1 MFELSILSGL
11 GVVALTLPG
20 FVLLVR
26 REWEH
31 SGAGLFLLSPAM
43 VFYLGYLATFAIRPP
58 LQVAGTLQYDFTVP
72 AGDTLFLAQATSL
85 LTWYGFV
92 IGYRLIPSPPLPVL
106 LARTRPVA
114 RDMRL
119 RASAAYGLSIAASLA
134 FLAFLAPLGVFT
146 LDFGYSRVA
155 YLNALGGA
163 GHLYLFNLMAGTL
176 LLMGLVFS
184 SFCRRPARLLAIAAW
199 ATYLIPNALVTNRFL
214 ISATLFALLFVV
226 ALKRMR
232 RGERISA
239 ATVVVVLGMLA
250 AVGALL
256 GLVRGFSEGLEYAE
270 ERRNPFVFFLW
281 SFDMSEYYQSA
292 LQNVQRF
299 DLGRSWVEDLFLQFL
314 PRALFPWKP
323 QIYGAVRL
331 EAEVIPGSIPAD
343 GVLSATYPIGM
354 FGEGYANFGIPG
366 LLLVGLAVGMI
377 LKLVFSRSLRAGLVS
392 RRPFWPLAC
401 FCLFVLV
408 CANTLGYLR
417 SFGWF
422 ISSLVFHTAVYA
434 CCYLAVWVIA
444 ELCVGAIE
452 AAGRAHPSA
461 GRSAHGV
468 NRP

>member
-20 FVLLVR
+20 FLLLVR

-43 VFYLGYLATFAIRPP
+43 VFYLAYLASFAIRPP
-58 LQVAGTLQYDFTVP
+58 LQVAGTLQYDFTVA
-72 AGDTLFLAQATSL
+72 AGDTLFLAQASSVL
-85 LTWYGFV
+85 AWYGFV
-92 IGYRLIPSPPLPVL
+92 IGYRLIPSPAVPAL
-106 LARTRPVA
+106 LARAGSVA
-114 RDMRL
+114 LDVRL
-119 RASAAYGLSIAASLA
+119 RASAAYGLSIAASLVFVA
-134 FLAFLAPLGVFT
+134 FIAPLGVFT
-146 LDFGYSRVA
+146 LDFGYNRVA
-155 YLNALGGA
+155 YLNALSGA
-163 GHLYLFNLMAGTL
+163 GHLYLFNLMAGTWL
-176 LLMGLVFS
+176 LIGLVFS
-184 SFCRRPARLLAIAAW
+184 SFCQRSVRLLSVAAW
-199 ATYLIPNALVTNRFL
+199 AAYLIPNAFVTNRFL
-214 ISATLFALLFVV
+214 VSATLFALLFVV

-239 ATVVVVLGMLA
+239 TTVVAVLGLLA
-250 AVGALL
+250 GVGAIL
-256 GLVRGFSEGLEYAE
+256 GLVRGLSEGLEYAE
-270 ERRNPFVFFLW
+270 ERRNPLVFFLW

-292 LQNVQRF
+292 LQNVHSL

-331 EAEVIPGSIPAD
+331 QAEVMPGSIPAD

-366 LLLVGLAVGMI
+366 LLLVGLLVGMI
-377 LKLVFSRSLRAGLVS
+377 LKLVFSKALRAGLVP

-422 ISSLVFHTAVYA
+422 LSSLVFHGVVYA
-434 CCYLAVWVIA
+434 CCYFAVWVIA
-444 ELCVGAIE
+444 GLCTGAIE
-452 AAGRAHPSA
+452 TAKRAHPNA
-461 GRSAHGV
+461 GRGAHGD
-468 NRP
+468 

>member
-1 MFELSILSGL
+1 MYELAILSGL

-31 SGAGLFLLSPAM
+31 SGAGLFLLSPAT
-43 VFYLGYLATFAIRPP
+43 VFYLAYLASFAIRPP
-58 LQVAGTLQYDFTVP
+58 FQIAGTLQYAFAVGAD
-72 AGDTLFLAQATSL
+72 DTLFLAQASSVL
-85 LTWYGFV
+85 AWYGFV
-92 IGYRLIPSPPLPVL
+92 IGYRLIPSPAVPAL
-106 LARTRPVA
+106 LARTAPVA
-114 RDMRL
+114 LDMRL

-134 FLAFLAPLGVFT
+134 FVAFLAPLGVFT
-146 LDFGYSRVA
+146 LDFGYNRVA
-155 YLNALGGA
+155 YLNALFGA
-163 GHLYLFNLMAGTL
+163 GHMYLFNLMAGTL

-184 SFCRRPARLLAIAAW
+184 SFCQRPVRLLAIAAW

-232 RGERISA
+232 HGERISA
-239 ATVVVVLGMLA
+239 ATVVVVLGLLA
-250 AVGALL
+250 AVGVVL
-256 GLVRGFSEGLEYAE
+256 GLVRGLSEGLEYAE
-270 ERRNPFVFFLW
+270 ERRNPLVFLLW

-292 LQNVQRF
+292 LQNIHRF

-331 EAEVIPGSIPAD
+331 QAEAMPGSVPAD

-366 LLLVGLAVGMI
+366 LLLVGLVVGMI
-377 LKLVFSRSLRAGLVS
+377 LKLVFSRALRAGLVS
-392 RRPFWPLAC
+392 RRPFWPLGC

-422 ISSLVFHTAVYA
+422 FSSLVFNGVVYA
-434 CCYLAVWVIA
+434 CCYLGVWMCA
-444 ELCVGAIE
+444 GLCSGAIE
-452 AAGRAHPSA
+452 TASCALPRAGR
-461 GRSAHGV
+461 GAHGE
-468 NRP
+468 